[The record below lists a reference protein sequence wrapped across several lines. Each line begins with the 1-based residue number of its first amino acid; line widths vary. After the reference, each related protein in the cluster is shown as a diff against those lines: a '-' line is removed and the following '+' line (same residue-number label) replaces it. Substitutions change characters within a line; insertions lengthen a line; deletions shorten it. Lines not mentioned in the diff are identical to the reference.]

1 MCVNVLKVDYLLQY
15 SNVGCRI
22 HWVLFVINPN
32 AEDIYFLDPLGGEPS
47 DHGSIKTKFEK

>member
-1 MCVNVLKVDYLLQY
+1 VTALKVNYLLQY

>member
-1 MCVNVLKVDYLLQY
+1 MCVNALKVNYLLQY

-32 AEDIYFLDPLGGEPS
+32 AGDIYFLDPLDGEPS